1 MTNKPRFFLVTDEEG
16 WLQLG
21 SSTRLVPGR
30 SSTRYKVGEKTSVL
44 LEFKAIGKEG
54 EVSVH
59 VPVEVQVNVGIQ
71 AEVGKDDGGRWV
83 LLGQVY
89 DKGRCTTLLA
99 HKGPEQDALQLFV
112 TNQKMA
118 LYNVSF
124 LPFFCMVALKQSIL
138 V

>member
-1 MTNKPRFFLVTDEEG
+1 M
-16 WLQLG
+16 
-21 SSTRLVPGR
+21 
-30 SSTRYKVGEKTSVL
+30 GEKTSVL

-54 EVSVH
+54 EVIVH

-71 AEVGKDDGGRWV
+71 AEVGKDDGGRWI

-112 TNQKMA
+112 TDQKMP
-118 LYNVSF
+118 LRKVIS
-124 LPFFCMVALKQSIL
+124 LPIF
-138 V
+138 